1 MFSNI
6 SIGLF
11 RQAWAPRGGIKTSLA
26 INRKIVII
34 AWQLLPPVRLAG
46 KKFYYPKRDC
56 DLNRKIFKLSRL
68 KISHLE
74 DKYPIQKK
82 TKLAYSHLKKTLWT
96 SEDNFWL
103 FGVRFPVKLSQQ
115 LFNGKSNLFAN
126 RFYGTLYQRVCRR
139 CPEGTRGSAE
149 SRTAD
154 ASTKDQNHSN

>member
-34 AWQLLPPVRLAG
+34 AWQLLAPSASQVRNFITQARLRL
-46 KKFYYPKRDC
+46 KSE
-56 DLNRKIFKLSRL
+56 NFKLSRL

-149 SRTAD
+149 SRTA
-154 ASTKDQNHSN
+154 AVSTKDQNHSN